1 MFTIGKLAS
10 LTSVSNDTLRYY
22 EQEGLVEPA
31 GKSPAG
37 YRLYDKDSARR
48 IRFIKHAQNCGF
60 TLAEIRDLLVLRGR
74 DKACCGD
81 VRTRAVEKKLQ
92 IESKI
97 RAMKAMSKHSLIEME
112 QVSHIMNE
120 KRVQTMCFHP
130 LVTNLHG
137 CFQDDR
143 NLYMVMEFVKG
154 APGSLP
160 RPDTSTTLPHWH
172 IAACPPHLGCAL
184 RQKPRLSL

>member
-31 GKSPAG
+31 GKSTAG

-48 IRFIKHAQNCGF
+48 IHFIKHAQQCGF

-81 VRTRAVEKKLQ
+81 VRSRAIEKKLQ
-92 IESKI
+92 IESRI
-97 RAMKAMSKHSLIEME
+97 RVMKAMSRALDHLIADCA
-112 QVSHIMNE
+112 NE
-120 KRVQTMCFHP
+120 TRP
-130 LVTNLHG
+130 
-137 CFQDDR
+137 
-143 NLYMVMEFVKG
+143 VKEC
-154 APGSLP
+154 
-160 RPDTSTTLPHWH
+160 TI
-172 IAACPPHLGCAL
+172 IAALERANVSPP
-184 RQKPRLSL
+184 R